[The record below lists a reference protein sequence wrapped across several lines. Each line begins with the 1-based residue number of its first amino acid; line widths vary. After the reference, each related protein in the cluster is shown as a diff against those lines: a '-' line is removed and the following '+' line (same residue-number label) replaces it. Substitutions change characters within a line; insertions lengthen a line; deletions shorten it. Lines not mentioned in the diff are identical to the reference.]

1 LDRVPAL
8 AVELVNLKVD
18 VIVTGGPTDT
28 RAAKEATSM
37 LPIVMAQPGPSAAL
51 PAATR
56 RQFRC
61 RTRVYPGSGSK
72 NSPQESNKHESGQ

>member
-37 LPIVMAQPGPSAAL
+37 LPIVMAQDSEPVGSGFVDSLAAL
-51 PAATR
+51 GKYYWLIDVVA
-56 RQFRC
+56 
-61 RTRVYPGSGSK
+61 GS
-72 NSPQESNKHESGQ
+72 